1 MPTLLRWK
9 GYRFFFYSAD
19 GWEPAHVHV
28 VRDGCEAKIWLDDLS
43 VAVNLG
49 YPVPD
54 MNEILRKTRQER
66 SSFLEAWRSY
76 FGDHD
81 GPVSD

>member
-19 GWEPAHVHV
+19 GFEPAHIHV
-28 VRDGCEAKIWLDDLS
+28 VKDGKEAKLWLNDVS

-49 YPVPD
+49 Y
-54 MNEILRKTRQER
+54 NARELGEIIRKTREYR
-66 SSFLEAWRSY
+66 GAFMEAWNGY
-76 FGDHD
+76 FGD
-81 GPVSD
+81 

>member
-19 GWEPAHVHV
+19 GWEPPHVHV
-28 VRDGCEAKIWLDDLS
+28 AKDGRETKIWLRDIT

-49 YPVPD
+49 FSAWD
-54 MNEILRKTRQER
+54 LNEIIAATRDHQTA
-66 SSFLEAWRSY
+66 FMEARNDY
-76 FGDHD
+76 FGA
-81 GPVSD
+81 

>member
-1 MPTLLRWK
+1 MGVDLMPTLLRWR

-28 VRDGCEAKIWLDDLS
+28 VKDGKEAKLWLNDVS

-49 YPVPD
+49 YSAREL
-54 MNEILRKTRQER
+54 NEIIRKTREER
-66 SSFLEAWRSY
+66 AVFMEAWNGS
-76 FGDHD
+76 FGD
-81 GPVSD
+81 

>member
-19 GWEPAHVHV
+19 GWEPPHVHV
-28 VRDGCEAKIWLDDLS
+28 VKDGREAKIWLKDLV

-49 YPVPD
+49 FSARD
-54 MNEILRKTRQER
+54 LNDIIGATRENR
-66 SSFLEAWRSY
+66 TAFLEAWNDY
-76 FGDHD
+76 FGA
-81 GPVSD
+81 

>member
-28 VRDGCEAKIWLDDLS
+28 EKDGKETKIRLADAN

-49 YPVPD
+49 FSAREL
-54 MNEILRKTRQER
+54 NEIIRETRKRR
-66 SSFLEAWRSY
+66 DIFLEAWN
-76 FGDHD
+76 DHFAD
-81 GPVSD
+81 RG

>member
-28 VRDGCEAKIWLDDLS
+28 TKDGKEAKIWLHDLV

-49 YPVPD
+49 YSAKEL
-54 MNEILRKTRQER
+54 NEILRKLHEEQN
-66 SSFLEAWRSY
+66 SFIEAWNDY
-76 FGDHD
+76 FAH
-81 GPVSD
+81 